1 MLEEDCEAAL
11 LPIMALIGSFK
22 VRSSIIKQ
30 KRTERFQYQRG
41 GGRVIGFNRLAGGA
55 VLMNGY
61 QSAQHTRTPADS
73 YVNDHSGGT

>member
-11 LPIMALIGSFK
+11 PPIVALIGSFK

-41 GGRVIGFNRLAGGA
+41 GGRVISIQVSTDWLGERC
-55 VLMNGY
+55 
-61 QSAQHTRTPADS
+61 
-73 YVNDHSGGT
+73 